1 MPSTPLREMNCVA
14 GGLKSLRRRLD
25 RISTMKTRPHRCCR
39 EVFWNTFW
47 TESME
52 KQNGRIVESA
62 VEARGGFIG
71 RPVLVVLVVSSLLVI
86 AILGGL
92 YAYYFG

>member
-1 MPSTPLREMNCVA
+1 
-14 GGLKSLRRRLD
+14 
-25 RISTMKTRPHRCCR
+25 
-39 EVFWNTFW
+39 
-47 TESME
+47 ME

-62 VEARGGFIG
+62 VEARGGFG
-71 RPVLVVLVVSSLLVI
+71 RPVLVVLMVSSLLVI

>member
-1 MPSTPLREMNCVA
+1 
-14 GGLKSLRRRLD
+14 
-25 RISTMKTRPHRCCR
+25 
-39 EVFWNTFW
+39 
-47 TESME
+47 ME

-71 RPVLVVLVVSSLLVI
+71 RPVLVVLMVSSLLVI